1 MQATDRERQ
10 DTGLRMV
17 DRNGMRAGATISA
30 VALLA
35 AFLTDWQYI
44 APVMGAVMAIGVVFG
59 LRYSPLGGTYRL
71 FKRAFRLDIP
81 KDPEEEAPPRFAQAM
96 GFAFMLLAGIGFFVL
111 DSALFGWTWAL
122 IMVAAQLLLG
132 IGGIC
137 LGCEVYL
144 LGRRLRRRVAAA

>member
-1 MQATDRERQ
+1 MI
-10 DTGLRMV
+10 
-17 DRNGMRAGATISA
+17 DRNGQRAGATISA

-35 AFLTDWQYI
+35 AFLTGWEYI

-71 FKRAFRLDIP
+71 LKRALRLDIP

-96 GFAFMLLAGIGFFVL
+96 GLTFMLLAGVGFFAL
-111 DSALFGWTWAL
+111 ESSAFGWTWAL
-122 IMVAAQLLLG
+122 IMAAAQLLLG

-144 LGRRLRRRVAAA
+144 LGRRLRRRVATA